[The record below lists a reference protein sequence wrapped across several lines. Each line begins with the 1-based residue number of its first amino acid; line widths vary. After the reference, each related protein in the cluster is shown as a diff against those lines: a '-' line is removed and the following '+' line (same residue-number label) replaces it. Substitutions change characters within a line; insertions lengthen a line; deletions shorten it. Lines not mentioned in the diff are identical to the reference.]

1 MSNGVADIKGSE
13 IKNVVIACEAGMGSS
28 VLLTTQMKQRLGPYG
43 VSVEHLAV
51 NRIEGSPDV
60 VLCHTG
66 LEARAREQAPG
77 SVVLAFNMFMGD
89 PVFDRLEEAIRED
102 EVLTG

>member
-1 MSNGVADIKGSE
+1 MPSIQGSNVKQ
-13 IKNVVIACEAGMGSS
+13 VIVACEAGMGSS
-28 VLLTTQMKQRLGPYG
+28 VLLTTQIKQRLAPYG

-51 NRIEGSPDV
+51 NRIVGSPDV

-66 LEARAREQAPG
+66 LASRARQQAPD

-89 PVFDRLEEAIRED
+89 PAFDRLEAAIRD
-102 EVLTG
+102 DQALTS

>member
-1 MSNGVADIKGSE
+1 MSREVANIQGSE

-28 VLLTTQMKQRLGPYG
+28 VLLTTQMKQRLEPYG
-43 VSVEHLAV
+43 VAVQHLAV
-51 NRIEGSPDV
+51 NRIEGRPDV

-66 LEARAREQAPG
+66 LEARAREQAPE

-89 PVFDRLEEAIRED
+89 PVFDLLEGAIRDD

>member
-1 MSNGVADIKGSE
+1 MASIKGSE
-13 IKNVVIACEAGMGSS
+13 IKEVIIACEAGMGSS
-28 VLLTTQMKQRLGPYG
+28 VLLTTQMKKRLEPYG

-51 NRIEGSPDV
+51 NRITGSPDV

-66 LEARAREQAPG
+66 LLSRARQQAPG

-89 PVFDRLEEAIRED
+89 PVFDQLEGAIRDDQALES
-102 EVLTG
+102 

>member
-1 MSNGVADIKGSE
+1 MASIKGSE
-13 IKNVVIACEAGMGSS
+13 IKEVIIACEAGMGSS
-28 VLLTTQMKQRLGPYG
+28 VLLTTQMKKRLEPYG

-51 NRIEGSPDV
+51 NRITGSPDI

-66 LEARAREQAPG
+66 LLSRARQQAPD

-89 PVFDRLEEAIRED
+89 PVFDQLESAIRDDQTLES
-102 EVLTG
+102 